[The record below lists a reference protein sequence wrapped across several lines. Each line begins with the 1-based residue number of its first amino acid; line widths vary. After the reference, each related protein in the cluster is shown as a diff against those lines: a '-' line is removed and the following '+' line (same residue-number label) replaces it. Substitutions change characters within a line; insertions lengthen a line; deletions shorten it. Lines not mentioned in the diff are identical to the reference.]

1 VDEALK
7 AAELDPKIS
16 IRTNAIAMADPME
29 ARTGLTGAVLEEY
42 ADRIWMS
49 EVDTDAPPAEILS
62 LAGVSDVGE
71 RLVIQST
78 ALQNGASWEQAV
90 LNF

>member
-1 VDEALK
+1 
-7 AAELDPKIS
+7 
-16 IRTNAIAMADPME
+16 
-29 ARTGLTGAVLEEY
+29 
-42 ADRIWMS
+42 MS
-49 EVDTDAPPAEILS
+49 EVDTDAPLAEILS